1 MNPTFTVLIADDH
14 PVFRQGL
21 RQVIESDPALHIVQ
35 EAGDGREALRCI
47 RERKPGICIL
57 DIQMPQLDGLAIVR
71 QMRAERLAGEVIF
84 LTMYKEEELFN
95 AALDLDVKGYVLKE
109 SAVNDILQGIHT
121 VGAGHRYISPA
132 LSDFL
137 VTRRAGAEALRRRKP
152 GLNDLTPSERR
163 ILKLIA
169 EDKTSKEI
177 AGELGLSP
185 RTVENHRTNIC
196 TKLDVHGIHG
206 LIKFAYD
213 NKSRL

>member
-21 RQVIESDPALHIVQ
+21 RQVIESDPALRIVQ
-35 EAGDGREALRCI
+35 EAGDGREALRRI
-47 RERKPGICIL
+47 RELKPGICIL

>member
-47 RERKPGICIL
+47 REWKPGICIL

-71 QMRAERLAGEVIF
+71 QMRAERLPGEVIF

-109 SAVNDILQGIHT
+109 SAVNDILQGIHA
-121 VGAGHRYISPA
+121 VGAGHRYISPG

-152 GLNDLTPSERR
+152 GLSDLTPSERR

-206 LIKFAYD
+206 LVKFAYD

>member
-1 MNPTFTVLIADDH
+1 MNPPLTVLIADDH

-21 RQVIESDPALHIVQ
+21 RQVIESDPALRIVQ

-47 RERKPGICIL
+47 RELKPEICLL
-57 DIQMPQLDGLAIVR
+57 DIQMPQPDGLAIVR
-71 QMRAERLAGEVIF
+71 QMRTERLPGEVIF

-137 VTRRAGAEALRRRKP
+137 VTRRAGAEALRQQKP
-152 GLNDLTPSERR
+152 GLSDLTPSERR

-206 LIKFAYD
+206 LVKFAYD